1 MLTRSKSQREKLI
14 YIDEIEAFVR
24 RQSAIKYR
32 EQKEGESSSDFSS
45 NSPHSVTFDM
55 AAEVP
60 NPTRVVVL
68 GDYVIPQGP
77 RNRSAI
83 VLSPTAQQMEIKPY
97 WYNIILTKQHTGKD
111 HEVPHNF

>member
-24 RQSAIKYR
+24 RQSATKYH

-45 NSPHSVTFDM
+45 NFTHSVTFDM
-55 AAEVP
+55 AVEGS
-60 NPTRVVVL
+60 NPMRVLVL

-83 VLSPTAQQMEIKPY
+83 VLSPKVR
-97 WYNIILTKQHTGKD
+97 LKKHS
-111 HEVPHNF
+111 